1 MKACRRHLTKPEIK
15 RRFDVLRV
23 FRRIA
28 GIDNPYR
35 YYSRAVRTKRAY
47 VCRGLFDRRTRVRHC
62 AYEKREKDFCVFWQ
76 RNARDV
82 ARRAMITFVSAVK
95 HILTE
100 GKIIDTVIN
109 GAIGFLQGRSPY
121 VAVLLIFALVLF

>member
-1 MKACRRHLTKPEIK
+1 
-15 RRFDVLRV
+15 
-23 FRRIA
+23 
-28 GIDNPYR
+28 
-35 YYSRAVRTKRAY
+35 
-47 VCRGLFDRRTRVRHC
+47 
-62 AYEKREKDFCVFWQ
+62 
-76 RNARDV
+76 
-82 ARRAMITFVSAVK
+82 MITFVSAVK